1 MIGTGTSPRPRIR
14 PRVTHFVLKGFFW
27 PTIFELKIHIFW
39 QIFIF
44 LTRRAIGIMLNFHRG
59 ILQRKLEIELT
70 QSGDFS
76 KLQSANPMYREE
88 RVNIKQNVVTKY
100 IFLKVFPFLNR
111 LILRFRLFLQEW
123 QFRNFLI
130 DGKNMEFCFKIFFF

>member
-1 MIGTGTSPRPRIR
+1 
-14 PRVTHFVLKGFFW
+14 
-27 PTIFELKIHIFW
+27 
-39 QIFIF
+39 
-44 LTRRAIGIMLNFHRG
+44 MLNFHRG

-123 QFRNFLI
+123 QFRNFVI